1 MSALKIG
8 DRVRTPDGDG
18 IVASAVYR
26 GMGGLCY
33 DVAIPG
39 EMGGQPVLHVRSW
52 HMADIAPLPADI
64 PREHVEA
71 YHAELVDRAASLR
84 AFSAPSIPDGDLSSH
99 AAEVQKIADEL
110 REMLEGPNGE

>member
-1 MSALKIG
+1 MADELDYYAGLQIG

-39 EMGGQPVLHVRSW
+39 EMGGQPVLRVRSW
-52 HMADIAPLPADI
+52 HVADMAPLPSDI
-64 PREHVEA
+64 PRERVEA
-71 YHAELVDRAASLR
+71 LAAEAHAQYVTLLMCGYPAELAEAHEYYHDR
-84 AFSAPSIPDGDLSSH
+84 
-99 AAEVQKIADEL
+99 L
-110 REMLEGPNGE
+110 REMLEATDGE